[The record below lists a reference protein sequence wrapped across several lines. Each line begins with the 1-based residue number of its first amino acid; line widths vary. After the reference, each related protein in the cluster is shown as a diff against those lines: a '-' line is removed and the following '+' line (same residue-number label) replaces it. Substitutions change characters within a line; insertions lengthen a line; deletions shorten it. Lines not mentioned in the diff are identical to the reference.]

1 MVKNGT
7 APVQERD
14 AAVQPERAA
23 RAVLVSDRHAV
34 WLKPLPPIA
43 GVEPAAETSR
53 RGPMPMQWTHDLVH
67 CRLVAVNALT
77 RALPRLAMPRELRSF
92 LTAMQPQ
99 DAAPGRRRVL
109 TDADTQLID
118 WTMTRIWLWSEID
131 RAVLMGFMT
140 GTKPEMISRITFEIA
155 ARRGGKA
162 IKRPTVYKRYRQ
174 LTTVMAEEW
183 QQVGE
188 PIDDV
193 TRECW
198 LNHDS

>member
-1 MVKNGT
+1 MVKSGT

-14 AAVQPERAA
+14 AAVQPDRAA

-34 WLKPLPPIA
+34 WLNPLAPIEEVEQA
-43 GVEPAAETSR
+43 GASR
-53 RGPMPMQWTHDLVH
+53 RGPMPTQWTHDLVH

-77 RALPRLAMPRELRSF
+77 RALPRLAMPSELRSF

-99 DAAPGRRRVL
+99 EAAPGRRRVL

-140 GTKPEMISRITFEIA
+140 GTKPETISRITFEIA
-155 ARRGGKA
+155 ARRGGTG

-183 QQVGE
+183 KQVGE
-188 PIDDV
+188 PIDNV

-198 LNHDS
+198 LNHDG